1 MTDYSKVPGS
11 EAMRAGVERYIEKG
25 VIPGD
30 FLQAV
35 IANNL
40 LDAVRRADSQNIAL
54 LPEWAR
60 FFWNEAPPACWLS
73 RKSMIDWADAGGLQG
88 LGAA

>member
-11 EAMRAGVERYIEKG
+11 DAMRSAVKLYIEKG
-25 VIPGD
+25 VIPGH

-40 LDAVRRADSQNIAL
+40 LDAVSRADPQNLAL

-60 FFWNEAPPACWLS
+60 FFWNEVPPDCWLS
-73 RKSMIDWADAGGLQG
+73 RKAMTDWHDAGGLQG
-88 LGAA
+88 QGVA